1 MTKITI
7 NMSDNTIE
15 IHSDQVLASDDN
27 PLTEID
33 PPRVGARSLPMDW
46 NVAARVRE
54 LKFKMWDAAC
64 VECKGNRTKMSG
76 IVPGAAAEEET
87 PTIEDVEVATE
98 PIKRDKLPQKV

>member
-54 LKFKMWDAAC
+54 LKFKMWDAAY
-64 VECKGNRTKMSG
+64 VECKGNRTKMSKLLG
-76 IVPGAAAEEET
+76 YTSYQTLIAQMKNAGYIIP
-87 PTIEDVEVATE
+87 ED
-98 PIKRDKLPQKV
+98 R

>member
-7 NMSDNTIE
+7 NMSGNTIE

-54 LKFKMWDAAC
+54 LKFKMWDAAY
-64 VECKGNRTKMSG
+64 VECKGNRTKMSKLLG
-76 IVPGAAAEEET
+76 YTSYQTLIAQMKNAGYIIP
-87 PTIEDVEVATE
+87 ED
-98 PIKRDKLPQKV
+98 R

>member
-46 NVAARVRE
+46 NVAVRIRE
-54 LKFKMWDAAC
+54 LKFKMWDAAY
-64 VECKGNRTKMSG
+64 VECKGNRTKMSKLLG
-76 IVPGAAAEEET
+76 YTNYQTLAAQMKNT
-87 PTIEDVEVATE
+87 GYIIPED
-98 PIKRDKLPQKV
+98 R

>member
-46 NVAARVRE
+46 NVAVRVRE
-54 LKFKMWDAAC
+54 LKFKMWDAAY
-64 VECKGNRTKMSG
+64 VECKGNRTKMSKLLG
-76 IVPGAAAEEET
+76 YTSYQTLIAQMKNAGYIIP
-87 PTIEDVEVATE
+87 ED
-98 PIKRDKLPQKV
+98 R

>member
-7 NMSDNTIE
+7 TIDT
-15 IHSDQVLASDDN
+15 DQETNKAPKVELLRRSVLNPDDN

-54 LKFKMWDAAC
+54 LKFKMWDAAY
-64 VECKGNRTKMSG
+64 VECKGNRTKMSKLLG
-76 IVPGAAAEEET
+76 YTSYQTLIAQMKNTGYIIP
-87 PTIEDVEVATE
+87 ED
-98 PIKRDKLPQKV
+98 R

>member
-7 NMSDNTIE
+7 NMSGNTIE

-46 NVAARVRE
+46 NVAARIRE
-54 LKFKMWDAAC
+54 LKFKMWDAAY
-64 VECKGNRTKMSG
+64 VECKGNRTKMSKLLG
-76 IVPGAAAEEET
+76 YTSYQTLIAQMKNTGYIIP
-87 PTIEDVEVATE
+87 ED
-98 PIKRDKLPQKV
+98 R

>member
-54 LKFKMWDAAC
+54 LKFKMWDAAY
-64 VECKGNRTKMSG
+64 VECKGNRTKMSKLLG
-76 IVPGAAAEEET
+76 YTSYQTLASQMKNTGYIIP
-87 PTIEDVEVATE
+87 ED
-98 PIKRDKLPQKV
+98 R

>member
-15 IHSDQVLASDDN
+15 IHSDQVLTSDAN

-46 NVAARVRE
+46 NVAVRIRE
-54 LKFKMWDAAC
+54 LKFKMWDAAY
-64 VECKGNRTKMSG
+64 VECKGNRTKMSKLLG
-76 IVPGAAAEEET
+76 YTNYQTLAAQMKNT
-87 PTIEDVEVATE
+87 GYIIPED
-98 PIKRDKLPQKV
+98 R

>member
-33 PPRVGARSLPMDW
+33 PPRVSARSLPMDW

-54 LKFKMWDAAC
+54 LKFKMWDAAY
-64 VECKGNRTKMSG
+64 VECKGNRTKMSKLLG
-76 IVPGAAAEEET
+76 YTSYQTLVSQMKNTGYIIP
-87 PTIEDVEVATE
+87 ED
-98 PIKRDKLPQKV
+98 R

>member
-46 NVAARVRE
+46 NVAARIRE
-54 LKFKMWDAAC
+54 LKFKMWDAAY
-64 VECKGNRTKMSG
+64 VECKGNRTKMSKLLG
-76 IVPGAAAEEET
+76 YTSYQTLIAQMKNAGYIIP
-87 PTIEDVEVATE
+87 ED
-98 PIKRDKLPQKV
+98 R

>member
-33 PPRVGARSLPMDW
+33 PLRVGARSLPMDW

-54 LKFKMWDAAC
+54 LKFKMWDAAY
-64 VECKGNRTKMSG
+64 VECKGNRTKMSKLLG
-76 IVPGAAAEEET
+76 YTSYQTLVAQMKNTGYIIP
-87 PTIEDVEVATE
+87 ED
-98 PIKRDKLPQKV
+98 R

>member
-15 IHSDQVLASDDN
+15 IHSDQVLASDEN

-54 LKFKMWDAAC
+54 LKFKMWDAAY
-64 VECKGNRTKMSG
+64 VECKGNRTKMSKLLG
-76 IVPGAAAEEET
+76 YTSYQTLIAQMKNAGYIIP
-87 PTIEDVEVATE
+87 ED
-98 PIKRDKLPQKV
+98 R

>member
-7 NMSDNTIE
+7 NMSYNTIE

-46 NVAARVRE
+46 NVAARVKE
-54 LKFKMWDAAC
+54 LKFKMWDAAFI
-64 VECKGNRTKMSG
+64 ECKGNRTKMSKLLG
-76 IVPGAAAEEET
+76 YTSYQTLAAQM
-87 PTIEDVEVATE
+87 
-98 PIKRDKLPQKV
+98 KSNGYMNF

>member
-54 LKFKMWDAAC
+54 LKFKMWDAAY
-64 VECKGNRTKMSG
+64 VECKGNRTKMSKLLG
-76 IVPGAAAEEET
+76 YTSYQTLVSQMKNTGYIIP
-87 PTIEDVEVATE
+87 ED
-98 PIKRDKLPQKV
+98 R

>member
-33 PPRVGARSLPMDW
+33 PPRVSARSLPMDW

-54 LKFKMWDAAC
+54 LKFKMWDAAY
-64 VECKGNRTKMSG
+64 VECKGNRTKMSKLLG
-76 IVPGAAAEEET
+76 YTSYQTLVAQMKNTGYIIP
-87 PTIEDVEVATE
+87 ED
-98 PIKRDKLPQKV
+98 R

>member
-15 IHSDQVLASDDN
+15 IHSDQVLKSDHN

-46 NVAARVRE
+46 NVAVRIRE
-54 LKFKMWDAAC
+54 LKFKMWDAAY
-64 VECKGNRTKMSG
+64 VECEGNRTKMSKLLG
-76 IVPGAAAEEET
+76 YTNYQTLAAQMKNT
-87 PTIEDVEVATE
+87 GYIIPED
-98 PIKRDKLPQKV
+98 R

>member
-33 PPRVGARSLPMDW
+33 PPRVGSRSLPMDW
-46 NVAARVRE
+46 NVTARVRE
-54 LKFKMWDAAC
+54 LKFKMWDAAY
-64 VECKGNRTKMSG
+64 VECKGNKTKMFVLLG
-76 IVPGAAAEEET
+76 YANYQTLANQ
-87 PTIEDVEVATE
+87 
-98 PIKRDKLPQKV
+98 IKSTGYIIPKDR